1 VGETDADVVVVGAG
15 PAGSATALL
24 LARRG
29 RRVIVVD
36 KAAFPRPKPC
46 GEYLNPSA
54 VATLERLGLGAV
66 VAPLG
71 ATISGM
77 ALSAYD
83 GTGAWVPFPSGRGM
97 LIPRESLDAVL
108 LRQAAEAGAGVI
120 EGFHVDRVVPGAAPV
135 VIGRHRGRS
144 ARLSARLVVGADG
157 LRSTTAR
164 SLGPLAVPTGG
175 RYTVGARFE
184 NLQAPVPRGEL
195 YLGPGWYVGAALYGG
210 VGNVVV
216 ALSRQAFRQCRA
228 SPEAVFAGA
237 RDALPALRRMMRNAR
252 RVTPFVSV
260 GPLGYARRPA
270 AGHGVLLVGDAA
282 GTVDPM
288 TGEGIALSLRGAEL
302 AADAADRLLHT
313 DPGPIPSARHAKAY
327 ERARQAAFAGT
338 WRLGRV
344 LQWIVRQPNLW
355 PVLFR
360 RLCADPRLAAR
371 LLGSASGVAPARDV
385 LSPHFAVRLLRATG

>member
-1 VGETDADVVVVGAG
+1 MDADVVVVGAG

-29 RRVIVVD
+29 HRVVVVD

-46 GEYLNPSA
+46 GGYLNPSA
-54 VATLERLGLGAV
+54 VATLDRLGLGSA

-71 ATISGM
+71 TTISGM
-77 ALSAYD
+77 FLSGYN
-83 GTGAWVPFPSGRGM
+83 GARVWVPFSSGRAM
-97 LIPRESLDAVL
+97 LVPREALDAVL
-108 LRQAAEAGAGVI
+108 LRQAAAADTGVI
-120 EGFHVDRVVPGAAPV
+120 EEFHVDHVMPGPAPM

-164 SLGPLAVPTGG
+164 ALGPPAIPTGG
-175 RYTVGARFE
+175 HYTVGAHFE
-184 NLQAPVPRGEL
+184 NLQAPIAGGEL
-195 YLGPGWYVGAALYGG
+195 HLGPGWYVGAALYGG
-210 VGNVVV
+210 GMGNIVV
-216 ALSRQAFRQCRA
+216 ALSRQAFRQRRA
-228 SPEAVFAGA
+228 SPDAVFAGA
-237 RDALPALRRMMRNAR
+237 CHALPALRCMMRGAR

-270 AGHGVLLVGDAA
+270 AGCGVLLVGDAA

-302 AADAADRLLHT
+302 AADAVDRLLRT
-313 DPGPIPSARHAKAY
+313 DTGQAPSARSAEAY
-327 ERARQAAFAGT
+327 ERARKAAFAGT
-338 WRLGRV
+338 WRLGQV

-355 PVLFR
+355 PALFR
-360 RLCADPRLAAR
+360 RLCSEPRLAAQ
-371 LLGSASGVAPARDV
+371 LLGAVSGLVAAQEV
-385 LSPHFAVRLLRATG
+385 ISPGFVIRLLRARG